1 MTTVA
6 IPSRNDL
13 SSLAIA
19 IICVSLGALVMAV
32 ALLVTRWENGYT
44 QLMLVIGTAVV
55 MTFILARNIFIE
67 KDPLRLS
74 STIPMA
80 YLFFLMPNS
89 VALALEFRT
98 SSLYLFKV
106 LQHTISIYDEDT
118 TAALAVMFAGSL
130 AYGLGVVIGNRT
142 PGLDDRLVSRAPARS
157 WSVRAG
163 RPLVLGSVLVTL
175 FLIALLF
182 LTGGPTG
189 IVALIVDPVAR
200 DELQS
205 TSLTALLISLFLG
218 YLATISVAYGRDL
231 VNGVFPLRPSSL
243 ILYGLAIAMALP
255 LASRGYVL
263 SVMIYPV
270 LLFHYLQKRIP
281 ATAVLVA
288 ALTLPAIATALRL
301 LRVDAVGDFSTTN
314 SFTEFFSES
323 NMVSMFSAAMGALR
337 SGKIDYTYGLDLAL
351 FALWFIPRALWPGK
365 YLPLDYRLTMAL
377 DISDNGRAYGSPVT
391 IFGGLYLNLTLIG
404 MVVALLLLG
413 YIIARCDQ
421 RLSVHTPRGLFVRIM
436 LFTFLVDLTRVGDV
450 SRELSVLF
458 LQSSMFIF
466 VASVVRLPR
475 VKHK

>member
-1 MTTVA
+1 V
-6 IPSRNDL
+6 
-13 SSLAIA
+13 
-19 IICVSLGALVMAV
+19 
-32 ALLVTRWENGYT
+32 
-44 QLMLVIGTAVV
+44 LVIGTAVV

-67 KDPLRLS
+67 RDPLRLS

-89 VALALEFRT
+89 VALALDFRT

-106 LQHTISIYDEDT
+106 LQHTISIYEEDT
-118 TAALAVMFAGSL
+118 TAALAVMFTGSI
-130 AYGLGVVIGNRT
+130 AYALGVLIGNRT
-142 PGLDDRLVSRAPARS
+142 PRLEDGLLSRSPVRL
-157 WSVRAG
+157 WTVRPG
-163 RPLVLGSVLVTL
+163 RPLVLGSVSVLL
-175 FLIALLF
+175 FVIALLF

-189 IVALIVDPVAR
+189 IVALVVDPVAR
-200 DELQS
+200 DQLQS
-205 TSLTALLISLFLG
+205 TSLSALLISLFLG

-231 VNGVFPLRPSSL
+231 VNGSFPLGPSYL
-243 ILYGLAIAMALP
+243 ALYGLAVAMALP

-263 SVMIYPV
+263 SVVIYTV
-270 LLFHYLQKRIP
+270 LLFHYLRKRIP

-301 LRVDAVGDFSTTN
+301 LRVDAVADFSTTN
-314 SFTEFFSES
+314 SFSEFFSES
-323 NMVSMFSAAMGALR
+323 NMVSMFSAAMGAIH
-337 SGKIDYTYGLDLAL
+337 SGKIDYMYGLDLAL
-351 FALWFIPRALWPGK
+351 FPLWFIPRALWPGK
-365 YLPLDYRLTMAL
+365 YLPLDYRLTLAL

-391 IFGGLYLNLTLIG
+391 IFGGLYLNLTLVG
-404 MVVALLLLG
+404 MLLALLLFG

-421 RLSVHTPRGLFVRIM
+421 RLSVRTPRGLFVRIM